1 MRDDRQ
7 RLEDIIETCSNLE
20 RHVTDRDV
28 LASNPLVQA
37 AAQRWL
43 EVIGEAAARLSPAI
57 REHHRDVA
65 WQEVIGMRNILAH
78 GYFDIDVAIVWQA
91 ISRDIPQLRQQVE
104 VILTQL

>member
-20 RHVTDRDV
+20 
-28 LASNPLVQA
+28 
-37 AAQRWL
+37 
-43 EVIGEAAARLSPAI
+43 
-57 REHHRDVA
+57 
-65 WQEVIGMRNILAH
+65 RNILAH

-104 VILTQL
+104 VILSQL

>member
-7 RLEDIIETCSNLE
+7 RLEDIIETRSNLE
-20 RHVTDRDV
+20 RHITDLDE

-57 REHHRDVA
+57 RERHHDVA

-91 ISRDIPQLRQQVE
+91 ISSDIPHLRQQVE
-104 VILTQL
+104 GILTQL